1 MKSNPRGRI
10 LARFLAGT
18 TRYETTTKKKM
29 CFCVSKIPLDP
40 NQKSSNCGKLFACEK
55 GLEGGGEVMDDIGG
69 ILQLERQQK
78 IAN

>member
-1 MKSNPRGRI
+1 
-10 LARFLAGT
+10 
-18 TRYETTTKKKM
+18 
-29 CFCVSKIPLDP
+29 VSKIPLDP